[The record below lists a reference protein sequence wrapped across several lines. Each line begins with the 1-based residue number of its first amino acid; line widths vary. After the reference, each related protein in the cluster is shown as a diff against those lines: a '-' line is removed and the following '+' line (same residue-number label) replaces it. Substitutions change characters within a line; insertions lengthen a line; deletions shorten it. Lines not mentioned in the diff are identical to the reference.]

1 MKTALK
7 RGQNMDSA
15 RPESSLNTS
24 KQRPTEKRDRSPEFW
39 SRSTHTTHTTP
50 AGIFITF
57 RGPRGPFSTHTTPTT
72 VENLDS
78 ERDSAKAADI
88 SETEVGRR

>member
-39 SRSTHTTHTTP
+39 SRSTHPTHTTP